1 MRYTKINKDLFIKNR
16 KKILSALDKD
26 SIAVV
31 NSNDQMPSKGDQTF
45 KYVQNPDFFY
55 LTGIEQEKSILL
67 LLPEEKK
74 TKEILFILKAEK
86 ELEIWEGHKLT
97 QEEAKELSGI
107 ETVKWLGEFDA
118 TLREYAFKSNDIYL
132 NINEYL
138 KFSTDVK
145 YRDLRF
151 IEDMKENYPLHQFK
165 RFAPILTKARL
176 KKEPEEI
183 ELMQKACDITEKA
196 FRRILG
202 FIKPGIKEYE
212 IEAEITHEFLRN
224 GANGHAYD
232 PIIASGKNNCVLHYV
247 SNDQVCKEGDLV
259 LMDFGAEYAGYAADT
274 TRTVPVN
281 GKFSP
286 RQREVYESV
295 LRVLRKSSKL
305 IKPGGSINDVN
316 KKTNRYIE
324 EELIHLGLASQ
335 EEMKDKKKKDT
346 VRMKY
351 FMHGT
356 SHFMGLDVHDVGGKD
371 VVFEPGMV
379 MSCEPGIYIEEEG
392 FGIRLENDIL
402 VTEDGN
408 IDLLASEPIEPDE
421 IEGLMAK

>member
-183 ELMQKACDITEKA
+183 ELMQKACDITEK
-196 FRRILG
+196 R
-202 FIKPGIKEYE
+202 
-212 IEAEITHEFLRN
+212 
-224 GANGHAYD
+224 
-232 PIIASGKNNCVLHYV
+232 S
-247 SNDQVCKEGDLV
+247 
-259 LMDFGAEYAGYAADT
+259 
-274 TRTVPVN
+274 
-281 GKFSP
+281 
-286 RQREVYESV
+286 
-295 LRVLRKSSKL
+295 
-305 IKPGGSINDVN
+305 
-316 KKTNRYIE
+316 
-324 EELIHLGLASQ
+324 
-335 EEMKDKKKKDT
+335 
-346 VRMKY
+346 
-351 FMHGT
+351 
-356 SHFMGLDVHDVGGKD
+356 
-371 VVFEPGMV
+371 
-379 MSCEPGIYIEEEG
+379 EG
-392 FGIRLENDIL
+392 FWD
-402 VTEDGN
+402 
-408 IDLLASEPIEPDE
+408 S
-421 IEGLMAK
+421 